1 MTDLFLDDNA
11 HFSIELKP
19 ATAFTLAELTETYN
33 QARMDY
39 IVPMPM
45 NVARMREYIHKYD
58 VQLEH
63 SVVAVVGEHRV
74 GIAMLGVRPRR
85 AWITRLGV
93 IPVARRHGAGRQ
105 MMTYLLARARD
116 VGAAYVVLEV
126 IKNNEPAHRL
136 FRKLGFRET
145 RELLIMRRPPGPPAQ
160 DVGSYAAHMVG
171 EEMALTWLRRRREQ
185 PSWLDD
191 FPSLIKVGGLAGVR
205 VELPEGE
212 WGWLVYHSTTFQLSY
227 LVLQTEAGDPARV
240 SKALLHALHIR
251 HPAHDTKTENVPLD
265 AIHLPSMRAMGYLE
279 SFRRIEM
286 RRTL

>member
-1 MTDLFLDDNA
+1 MTDFFLDDNA
-11 HFSIELKP
+11 HLPIELKP

-45 NVARMREYIHKYD
+45 NVARMQEYIHKYD
-58 VQLEH
+58 VQLDH
-63 SVVAVVGEHRV
+63 SVVAVAGEYRV
-74 GIAMLGVRPRR
+74 GLAMLGVRPRR
-85 AWITRLGV
+85 TWITRLGV
-93 IPVARRHGAGRQ
+93 IPVARRHRAGQR
-105 MMTYLLARARD
+105 MMEYLIARARAL
-116 VGAAYVVLEV
+116 GAACVVLEV

-145 RELLIMRRPPGPPAQ
+145 RELLIMRRPPGPPTQ
-160 DVGSYAAHMVG
+160 DVGSYAARMVG
-171 EEMALTWLRRRREQ
+171 EETALTWLRRRRSQ

-191 FPSLIKVGGLAGVR
+191 FPSLTKVGGLAGVR
-205 VELPEGE
+205 VELPDGG

-227 LVLQTEAGDPARV
+227 LVLQTEAGGHARV
-240 SKALLHALHIR
+240 SKALLHALHVR

-265 AIHLPSMRAMGYLE
+265 APYLPSMRAMGYLE

-286 RRTL
+286 RLTL